1 MIRSS
6 CAIALALAF
15 SSSALAQTQD
25 ERFAEIDR
33 NGDGV
38 ITYEEHAA
46 ADEAEF
52 RAIDADGNGT
62 LTLKEYAAW
71 LVKDQG
77 FPAPVA
83 QSVAKCF
90 FKGVDAD
97 GDGKLSLEQ
106 LRTYNDR
113 VFKWLAGDDGQMTL
127 AESKRTPP
135 PDIVPTPVCD

>member
-1 MIRSS
+1 MIRPS
-6 CAIALALAF
+6 CAILLVLAF
-15 SSSALAQTQD
+15 SSGALAQTQD

-62 LTLKEYAAW
+62 VTVKEYAAW
-71 LVKDQG
+71 LAADQD

-83 QSVAKCF
+83 LSVARCF
-90 FKGVDAD
+90 FRGIDAD
-97 GDGKLSLEQ
+97 GDGKLSREE
-106 LRTYNDR
+106 LRTSNDR
-113 VFKWLAGDDGQMTL
+113 VFNWLAGDDGQMTL

>member
-1 MIRSS
+1 MIRPS
-6 CAIALALAF
+6 CAILLVLAF
-15 SSSALAQTQD
+15 SSGALAQTQD

-46 ADEAEF
+46 ADEAEL

-62 LTLKEYAAW
+62 LTVKEYAAW
-71 LVKDQG
+71 LAADQD

-83 QSVAKCF
+83 LSVARCF
-90 FKGVDAD
+90 FRGIDAD
-97 GDGKLSLEQ
+97 GDGKLSREE